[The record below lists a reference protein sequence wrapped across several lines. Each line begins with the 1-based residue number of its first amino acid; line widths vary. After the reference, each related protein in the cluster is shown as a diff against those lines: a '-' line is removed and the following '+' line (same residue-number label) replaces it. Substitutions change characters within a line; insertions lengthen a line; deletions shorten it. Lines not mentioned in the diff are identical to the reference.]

1 MKKEEQSKLIKI
13 IKFPEKTNN
22 IFLFFIVVLLFGI
35 VIILDA
41 CVFFKKD
48 YNYEPNYEEVKYTEW
63 VNPYMRVFNNYTYE
77 DGEITTK
84 YRVIGC
90 YYGEK
95 SSNYVI
101 DYKIDAIMITSGGEY
116 IYKGDDA
123 INTTSTNTKTDYL
136 MNNEGVNSGIIEKI
150 YYKFQYTRYENS
162 YKGKDEVITIK
173 EEILSL
179 NKKELE
185 MENCNEFLSV
195 SDVISFYELTKK
207 KDETKMT
214 FVSNLKLNEKN
225 DKDYHI
231 DFQLFGVDV
240 DDKIYNLIGYYNLG
254 NNLGNL
260 LNHET
265 TVANQIPI
273 KEVIIKCR
281 IIDEEHG
288 ERVVF
293 MKKSINDLSAA

>member
-101 DYKIDAIMITSGGEY
+101 DYKIDAILSIHAPFE
-116 IYKGDDA
+116 I
-123 INTTSTNTKTDYL
+123 
-136 MNNEGVNSGIIEKI
+136 VNYDG
-150 YYKFQYTRYENS
+150 QQ
-162 YKGKDEVITIK
+162 
-173 EEILSL
+173 
-179 NKKELE
+179 
-185 MENCNEFLSV
+185 
-195 SDVISFYELTKK
+195 
-207 KDETKMT
+207 
-214 FVSNLKLNEKN
+214 KN
-225 DKDYHI
+225 
-231 DFQLFGVDV
+231 
-240 DDKIYNLIGYYNLG
+240 
-254 NNLGNL
+254 
-260 LNHET
+260 
-265 TVANQIPI
+265 
-273 KEVIIKCR
+273 
-281 IIDEEHG
+281 
-288 ERVVF
+288 
-293 MKKSINDLSAA
+293 